1 MTEHEELFGDANIL
15 KGYDNFMTGLI
26 DVGGGMK
33 CAYSAGLYD
42 YFMDNGI
49 EFDYYLG
56 VSAGSMNLLSYIAG
70 ERGRNIDMYRE
81 SATGDDY
88 LSIQNFVHTG
98 AYMNYEKVSE
108 DYFGE
113 IGSNPFNY
121 RKFFESSSQFI
132 ISATDA
138 ETAKTVYFDRSEMTD
153 RERLLKIV
161 SASCCIPVV
170 SKPIVID
177 DKKYFD
183 GGLAEPIPFR
193 KAFADGCDKIVV
205 VLSAP
210 ADQKRKKLPGS
221 NFLDSTFLKDYA
233 QVAEIIEDRGAVCN
247 YMIRCMKEYEL
258 EGRALILSPEEISGA
273 FTLVKDVEIVNKLY
287 ENGYRDGLN
296 NIKEIQR
303 FLEKQ

>member
-1 MTEHEELFGDANIL
+1 
-15 KGYDNFMTGLI
+15 MTGII

-81 SATGDDY
+81 SAVGDDY
-88 LSIQNFVHTG
+88 LSIQNLVHTG
-98 AYMNYEKVSE
+98 AYMNYDKVAA
-108 DYFGE
+108 DYYATDGK
-113 IGSNPFNY
+113 NPFNY
-121 RKFFESSSQFI
+121 ERFFDSAAQFV

-138 ETAKTVYFDRSEMTD
+138 ETGRTVYHDRKDMTD
-153 RERLLKIV
+153 REKILNLV

-177 DKKYFD
+177 GKEYFD

-193 KAFADGCDKIVV
+193 KAFSDGCDKLIV

-210 ADQKRKKLPGS
+210 ADQKREKLHGF
-221 NFLDSTFLKDYA
+221 NLFGSTFLKDYPE
-233 QVAEIIEDRGAVCN
+233 VAEVIEDRSVIYN

-258 EGRALILSPEEISGA
+258 EGKALVLSPEDIHGA
-273 FTLVKDVEIVNKLY
+273 STLVKDIDIINKLY

-303 FLEKQ
+303 LSER